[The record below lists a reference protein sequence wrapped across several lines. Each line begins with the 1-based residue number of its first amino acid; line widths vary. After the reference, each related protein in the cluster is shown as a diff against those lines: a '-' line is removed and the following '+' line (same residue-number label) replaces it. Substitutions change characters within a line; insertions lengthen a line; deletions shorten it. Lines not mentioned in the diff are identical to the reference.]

1 MLDFR
6 LFRYALASAE
16 HGSFRRA
23 AAALNIQQST
33 VSRGVRTLEHRVGG
47 PLFERSHAGIRPTPA
62 GERFLQEAA
71 LGFDHLE
78 RATQRIGAMQRGE
91 HGEVTVAAS
100 VPFLLFADAFE
111 RLRDE
116 HPGVA
121 LEIVEGTCSGC
132 AMMVQQ
138 RKAEVAFVSTIPGNG
153 PAQSLHVRDERLVA
167 VLPKSHRLAD
177 APTVLLEELRA
188 ERFILGAGGLGPALA
203 DYLQR
208 QLDAKLDQRL
218 LRVGQCDLINMVARG
233 FGATLAI
240 RDLPHAAPDGV
251 VFIPIA
257 DENTFPIHAIWGSPT
272 ANPSVTRLVN
282 LAREARPITVRQA
295 TEK

>member
-47 PLFERSHAGIRPTPA
+47 PLFERSHAGIRPTPV

-78 RATQRIGAMQRGE
+78 RATQRIGAVQRGE
-91 HGEVTVAAS
+91 QGELTVAAS
-100 VPFLLFADAFE
+100 VPFALLGVAFE

-116 HPGVA
+116 HPGLA
-121 LEIVEGTCSGC
+121 LEIVEGTCGGS
-132 AMMVQQ
+132 ATMVQQ
-138 RKAEVAFVSTIPGNG
+138 RKAEVAFVSNFLGNG
-153 PAQSLHVRDERLVA
+153 ATQSLHVRDERLIA
-167 VLPKSHRLAD
+167 VLPKSHRLAT
-177 APTVLLEELRA
+177 APTVMLEELRA

-203 DYLQR
+203 DYLQH
-208 QLDAKLDQRL
+208 QMDIKPDQRL

-240 RDLPHAAPDGV
+240 GDLPHAAPDGV
-251 VFIPIA
+251 VFVPIA
-257 DENTFPIHAIWGSPT
+257 KRNTIPIHAIWGSPT
-272 ANPSVTRLVN
+272 ANPAVTRLVN
-282 LAREARPITVRQA
+282 LVREARPSTVRQDA
-295 TEK
+295 EK